1 MNDALD
7 VALPSWLADAL
18 VRALA
23 SRAHALLLHA
33 PGPLGQFDLG
43 MALARSMVCE
53 APIDAGRACGH
64 CTACHLFGVRSH
76 PDVLVLIPD
85 VLRERLGWL
94 DEELAESKT
103 KTTKPSREIKVDAV
117 REAIEWAQR
126 STLRGRAK
134 VLLIHPAEAMN
145 EIAANALL
153 KTLEEPPGR
162 LRLLLTASEPDALL
176 PTVRSRCQRVP
187 IEVPTAAQAA
197 GWLDGQGVAQAPVLL
212 AAAGGLPQAAWAMHE
227 EGLSAATWL
236 QVPAAVRTGQGD
248 ALAGLSVARVIDAL
262 QRLCHD
268 LMCLNAGSAPRFF
281 DADALAPAKKPTL
294 PALAALAAWE
304 RALREAARH
313 DEHPWHASLRVEAL
327 LAQGAALWH
336 KPRLAV
342 PVGSPR
348 LATLPRS

>member
-1 MNDALD
+1 VSDALSA
-7 VALPSWLADAL
+7 ALPPWLEDVL
-18 VRALA
+18 VRAMT

-33 PGPLGQFDLG
+33 PGPLGQFELG
-43 MALARSMVCE
+43 MAIARSMLCE
-53 APIDAGRACGH
+53 APEGAGRACGR
-64 CTACHLFGVRSH
+64 CTACHLFGLRSH

-85 VLRERLGWL
+85 ALREHLGWL
-94 DEELAESKT
+94 DEEPAQAKA

-134 VLLIHPAEAMN
+134 MLLIHPAEAMN

-162 LRLLLTASEPDALL
+162 LCLLLTASEPDALL

-187 IEVPTAAQAA
+187 IEAPPAAQAA
-197 GWLDGQGVAQAPVLL
+197 AWLERQGVAQAPVLL
-212 AAAGGLPQAAWAMHE
+212 AAAGGLPHAALAMQE

-236 QVPAAVRTGQGD
+236 QVPATVRSGQGG
-248 ALAGLSVARVIDAL
+248 ALAGLSVARVIDAM

-268 LMCLNAGSAPRFF
+268 LMCLISGSAPRFF
-281 DADALAPAKKPTL
+281 DAHALAPARKPEL
-294 PALAALAAWE
+294 PAMAALVAWE
-304 RALREAARH
+304 RALHEAARH
-313 DEHPWHASLRVEAL
+313 DEHPWHAPLRVEAL

-336 KPRLAV
+336 KPRLAG

-348 LATLPRS
+348 LATLAKP